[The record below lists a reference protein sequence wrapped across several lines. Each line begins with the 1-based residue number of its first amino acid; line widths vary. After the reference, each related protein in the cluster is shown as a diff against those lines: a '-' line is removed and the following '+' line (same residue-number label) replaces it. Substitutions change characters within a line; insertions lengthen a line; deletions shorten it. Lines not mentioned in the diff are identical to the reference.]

1 MKNKIVPPRRHA
13 FHALAAVSALIFAT
27 AAPAQTLFVSV
38 RGDNSITRITPNGT
52 SGTKSTFA
60 MLDYPYGVAFDTSG
74 NLYAANYN
82 YGTISKVTPGGVVSG
97 FATGVTNGIGLA
109 FDSNGNLYAANH
121 SLAGTMWKITPA
133 AVVSTFASSGMSYP
147 YGVAI
152 DSSNNVYAANWA
164 DTPHANTTVSKIT
177 PGGAVSDYLTGLTAP
192 EGLAFDGSNNLYVS
206 NYYAGTIS
214 KRTPQGVVS
223 EFASGLSGPLGLAF
237 DPVTGSLFVANTDGG
252 TISAITTLGVVSQFA
267 SGLDRPLFIAVGTS
281 AIPEPSTSALLVGL
295 GALGFAA
302 GAAGIAR
309 SVPIFVPAPAPAA
322 K

>member
-1 MKNKIVPPRRHA
+1 
-13 FHALAAVSALIFAT
+13 
-27 AAPAQTLFVSV
+27 
-38 RGDNSITRITPNGT
+38 
-52 SGTKSTFA
+52 
-60 MLDYPYGVAFDTSG
+60 
-74 NLYAANYN
+74 
-82 YGTISKVTPGGVVSG
+82 
-97 FATGVTNGIGLA
+97 
-109 FDSNGNLYAANH
+109 
-121 SLAGTMWKITPA
+121 
-133 AVVSTFASSGMSYP
+133 MSYP

-164 DTPHANTTVSKIT
+164 DTPHTNTTVSKIT

-252 TISAITTLGVVSQFA
+252 TISAITSLGVVSQFA

-295 GALGFAA
+295 GTLGFVGWRRRHRKIGADFRSRA
-302 GAAGIAR
+302 GARGEMILIRLAG
-309 SVPIFVPAPAPAA
+309 
-322 K
+322 